1 MKQENNTS
9 RLHVVLKK
17 SWTSLLDGIHLAY
30 LLESHFSFDWIF
42 RLRWSFL
49 HTTHKWNMPCRAVFI
64 FCGYLICSSLLFV
77 CSSGHSTNY
86 PTLLACIWINQ
97 KWAYFSAFVEKRK
110 KTSSVRRR
118 VEYHSTR
125 VTAFAI
131 DPCTW
136 GLKRLKKSGVRSCR
150 NNIHDTKFV
159 L

>member
-1 MKQENNTS
+1 MKHENNTS

-17 SWTSLLDGIHLAY
+17 RWTPLLDGIHLAY

-49 HTTHKWNMPCRAVFI
+49 HTTHKWNMPCWAVFI
-64 FCGYLICSSLLFV
+64 FCGYLICLSLLFV

-110 KTSSVRRR
+110 KKQAAFVDVSSTIQRELQHLQSIHVL
-118 VEYHSTR
+118 EAQT
-125 VTAFAI
+125 T
-131 DPCTW
+131 
-136 GLKRLKKSGVRSCR
+136 KKSGVRSCR

>member
-1 MKQENNTS
+1 MKHENNTS

-17 SWTSLLDGIHLAY
+17 SWTPLLDGIHLAY

-110 KTSSVRRR
+110 KNKQRSSTCR
-118 VEYHSTR
+118 VPFNESYSICNRSMYLRPQT
-125 VTAFAI
+125 T
-131 DPCTW
+131 
-136 GLKRLKKSGVRSCR
+136 KKIGC
-150 NNIHDTKFV
+150 
-159 L
+159 